1 MEISR
6 RVGYRF
12 ATVRFAILS
21 FGSAGLAAGL
31 AASALAKRP
40 AQPSTQ
46 PPAVSAALTREFQAG
61 VDAYRLGKYDDA
73 RAHLDKAQ
81 AIDPKLPG
89 PHRFLAAVAQ
99 AQHRWADCLA
109 EARRALQLN
118 PQSKEI
124 AETRKLHA
132 DCRAADGRPAYD
144 GELAEGAAITVTAN
158 VTGATVR
165 INGLRYGGT
174 PVAPRPITP
183 GTLEVDVERSGY
195 RPVHLTVEALPGI
208 VTDVAASLEA
218 ADARPAPPPGAPG
231 TPPPSP
237 PTLPPAAKPSARPS
251 PLSPPSGKP
260 GPAKPAPAGPG

>member
-6 RVGYRF
+6 RLSYRLP
-12 ATVRFAILS
+12 TVRFAILS
-21 FGSAGLAAGL
+21 FGSVGFAAGFVA
-31 AASALAKRP
+31 AASAERSAH
-40 AQPSTQ
+40 
-46 PPAVSAALTREFQAG
+46 PPAVSAALTKEFQAG

-109 EARRALQLN
+109 ETRRALQLN

-144 GELAEGAAITVTAN
+144 GELGEGAAITITAN
-158 VTGATVR
+158 LTGATVR

-183 GTLEVDVERSGY
+183 GTLEVDIERSGY
-195 RPVHLTVEALPGI
+195 RPAHVTIEALPGI
-208 VTDVAASLEA
+208 VTDVAIELEA
-218 ADARPAPPPGAPG
+218 ADAKPVPPPG
-231 TPPPSP
+231 T
-237 PTLPPAAKPSARPS
+237 PPAAKPSARPS
-251 PLSPPSGKP
+251 PAPPPSGKP
-260 GPAKPAPAGPG
+260 GPAKPSPARPGPG